1 VALPKVNKNALLLL
15 GALALGLVAAVLSI
29 SYVQKRVDLATAA
42 LEAGNRRV
50 PVVVPKRPLAVGEIV
65 TENDLSVR
73 EVPEDLL
80 PADAVL
86 PSEYG
91 NILNRMVRA
100 PVRQGVPLSG
110 SALVPLYDQF
120 SRVINPGKVGYTMQ
134 VDEVNS
140 VSGMIAPGDT
150 VDILL
155 SYDAKDAGSGTG
167 QPKRRPPGASVAP
180 LLENVRVLATG
191 QRVGETVG
199 SELNSAFSSVT
210 FELDPWQAET
220 LTVGRKSGQL
230 HVMLRNLD
238 DTTPF
243 GLSGLDEKT
252 LMESMGGA
260 SGDDV
265 EYIIGSM

>member
-1 VALPKVNKNALLLL
+1 MALPKLNKNALLLI
-15 GALALGLVAAVLSI
+15 GALALGLVAAVLSV
-29 SYVQKRVDLATAA
+29 SYVQKRVDIAKAA

-50 PVVVPKRPLAVGEIV
+50 PVVVPKRALDIGEIV
-65 TENDLSVR
+65 AESDLSVR

-100 PVRQGVPLSG
+100 PVREGVPLSG

-120 SRVINPGKVGYTMQ
+120 SRVINPGKVGYTMP

-140 VSGMIAPGDT
+140 VSGMIAPGDS

-155 SYDAKDAGSGTG
+155 SFENKEASGDG
-167 QPKRRPPGASVAP
+167 AVKQRPDGPSVAP

-199 SELNSAFSSVT
+199 NELNAAYSSVT

-220 LTVGRKSGQL
+220 LTVGSKSGQL

-243 GLSGLDEKT
+243 GLTGLTEKT

-260 SGDDV
+260 SSDDV
-265 EYIIGSM
+265 EYIIGSK